1 MACIAPDM
9 TDLARALPTVL
20 NATES
25 SSGPGNYPRTAERI
39 LMGTAVPRL
48 GSGGPGQRHWTAK
61 VTENDTVAHS
71 WTQLMIVVGLTIAVM
86 LVIADRRR

>member
-9 TDLARALPTVL
+9 TDLARVLRTVL

-25 SSGPGNYPRTAERI
+25 SSGPGNYPRTADRI
-39 LMGTAVPRL
+39 PMGRL
-48 GSGGPGQRHWTAK
+48 GSGVPGQRHWTAK
-61 VTENDTVAHS
+61 VTENDTVAQS